1 MNGGLAKAMGER
13 QLTPRSLVWL
23 ETKEGETERERAGER
38 DEKKEEGLV
47 EIMSSVLFLF
57 FLLFLLLPFL
67 NRHRERREEEEKSRD
82 DAETRKTCKFC
93 PRAIFLAL
101 VDFFC

>member
-1 MNGGLAKAMGER
+1 MARDKR
-13 QLTPRSLVWL
+13 R
-23 ETKEGETERERAGER
+23 RER
-38 DEKKEEGLV
+38 DERKEEGLV

-67 NRHRERREEEEKSRD
+67 NRHRETERDGERRQKEKRSRD
-82 DAETRKTCKFC
+82 DAETRKTCQFC

-101 VDFFC
+101 VDFFFC